1 MAVRKESGRP
11 WKAMATAWRKTMT
24 MSSRTTTSSVRCGSV
39 AATATVAAV
48 VDHPAAV
55 MAIAVGYRAPD
66 ATQDAIVDN
75 HEGEPVSPS

>member
-1 MAVRKESGRP
+1 MAVRKGSGRP
-11 WKAMATAWRKTMT
+11 WKAMATVWRKTMT

-48 VDHPAAV
+48 VDHLGEA

-66 ATQDAIVDN
+66 ATRDDIVDN
-75 HEGEPVSPS
+75 HEGGPVSPS